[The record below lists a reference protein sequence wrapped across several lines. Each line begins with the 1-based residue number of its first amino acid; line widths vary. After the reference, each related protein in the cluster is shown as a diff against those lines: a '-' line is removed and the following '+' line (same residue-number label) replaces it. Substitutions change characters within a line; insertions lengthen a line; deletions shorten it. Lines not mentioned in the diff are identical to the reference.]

1 MRGSIRTSHILKLGK
16 PSDWGTAI
24 ANNQM
29 SDGWTLERNKEKQ
42 LEKMFTFFFFLTS
55 INRELLCSKHDARS
69 WVNSNECNK
78 YIFAHMGLSLAG
90 ETF

>member
-1 MRGSIRTSHILKLGK
+1 MT
-16 PSDWGTAI
+16 
-24 ANNQM
+24 
-29 SDGWTLERNKEKQ
+29 
-42 LEKMFTFFFFLTS
+42 
-55 INRELLCSKHDARS
+55 KHDVRS